1 MAPALCL
8 AVLGC
13 LLLYPFRF
21 SPRNGVH
28 RLGPDA
34 GIYFDGGGIAYT
46 NLGLAELAG
55 TPLDELTVELWL
67 HERKTSKN
75 WGPRIIF
82 SITDE
87 LSGPALFFGQW
98 GGRLLLFSP
107 DGEWTEPWYWQFIL
121 EPIMKRG
128 EDHFAAVT
136 IERERRA
143 IFMDDL
149 VAENLRVAE
158 PGAPELDLSGR
169 LILGASAG
177 GLARWWGEI
186 RGLALYRRGLTPEE
200 IEAHRSQAREAGVKS
215 LVTEEDLIALF
226 AFEEAAGELAHNLAD
241 TASGIRIP
249 ARFGALPETLFHL
262 PDLERFWSRGSVG
275 DVFRNVLLFGPLGW
289 LLAAFTSRRIEGRRV
304 WVACG
309 VILAGGC
316 LSLTFEAIQL
326 LIPERAAGPLD
337 VAANTLGTA
346 IGALAFS
353 ARNYRNRART
363 PSRGRVGGA
372 LE

>member
-1 MAPALCL
+1 MAPALYL

-13 LLLYPFRF
+13 LLLYPFQF
-21 SPRNGVH
+21 YPPNGVH

-34 GIYFDGGGIAYT
+34 GIYFDGRGIAYT
-46 NLGLAELAG
+46 ELGLTEIAG

-82 SITDE
+82 AITGGN
-87 LSGPALFFGQW
+87 SGPALYFGQW

-107 DGEWTEPWYWQFIL
+107 DGEWTNPWYEQFTL

-128 EDHFAAVT
+128 EDHFVAVT
-136 IERERRA
+136 IERGRRA
-143 IFMDDL
+143 IFMDDHA
-149 VAENLRVAE
+149 AENRRVSE
-158 PGAPELDLSGR
+158 PDAPELDLSGR

-177 GLARWWGEI
+177 GLARWWGEMK
-186 RGLALYRRGLTPEE
+186 GLALYRGGLTPEE
-200 IEAHRSQAREAGVKS
+200 IESHRSQAREAGVKS
-215 LVTEEDLIALF
+215 LATEEDLIALF
-226 AFEEAAGELAHNLAD
+226 PFEESAGELAHNLAD

-249 ARFGALPETLFHL
+249 ARFGALPETLFSL
-262 PDLERFWSRGSVG
+262 RDLELFWSRGSVG
-275 DVFRNVLLFGPLGW
+275 DAARNVLLFGPLGW
-289 LLAAFTSRRIEGRRV
+289 LLAAFASRRIEGRHV

-309 VILAGGC
+309 VVLAGGC
-316 LSLTFEAIQL
+316 LSLAFEAIQL
-326 LIPERAAGPLD
+326 LIPERAAGPVD

-353 ARNYRNRART
+353 VRDHRNRART
-363 PSRGRVGGA
+363 PS
-372 LE
+372 